1 MNKAYTKAVT
11 DIYEKLKTNENGL
24 SKIEVQKRLEQY
36 GENILIEKKKTN
48 IFKMILEQLLQMQ

>member
-36 GENILIEKKKTN
+36 GENILIEKKK
-48 IFKMILEQLLQMQ
+48 IVFLK